1 MSDQIKVLVVDD
13 SSLVRKIVADILEKD
28 PGIKVVGTA
37 NNGKTAIFRNQEL
50 NPDVITMDI
59 EMPILDGL
67 AALKQIMST
76 KPKPVIMMSVLTQY
90 GADATFKALEL
101 GAVDFI
107 PKPSTLMSMTVEE
120 IGDLLIRKVKSVYNS
135 NINIH
140 KIDEEKNKS
149 NIFKPAPGH
158 SVKEIS
164 DKIVAI
170 GTSTGGPSA
179 LLNVFRQF
187 PEKFPSPV
195 LVVQHMPEGFTTA
208 FSQRLNDNSNLQVK
222 EAADGDDV
230 LPGHGYI
237 APGHSHMNIVKAGDK
252 FKIKVFKG
260 NKVSGHMPSIDVLFD
275 SVAESAGNR
284 SIGVIM
290 TGMGRDGS
298 EGLLKI
304 KQKGGYTIAQN
315 EETSVVYGMN
325 RVAVEIGAVK
335 EIVSLGEITDKIVK
349 HI

>member
-1 MSDQIKVLVVDD
+1 MSGQIKVLVVDD
-13 SSLVRKIVADILEKD
+13 SSLVRKIVTDILEKD
-28 PGIKVVGTA
+28 PDIKVVGTA

-76 KPKPVIMMSVLTQY
+76 KPKPVIMMSVLTQH
-90 GADATFKALEL
+90 GAEATFKALEL

-107 PKPSTLMSMTVEE
+107 PKPSTLMSMSVEE
-120 IGDLLIRKVKSVYNS
+120 IGDLLIRKVKSVAKS
-135 NINIH
+135 KLNIQ
-140 KIDEEKNKS
+140 KIEDERIKTGLQRTDV
-149 NIFKPAPGH
+149 KP
-158 SVKEIS
+158 VLKDIS

-179 LLNVFRQF
+179 LINVFNKF

-195 LVVQHMPEGFTTA
+195 LVVQHMPEGFTAA
-208 FSQRLNDNSNLQVK
+208 FSKRLNDSSNLNVK
-222 EAADGDDV
+222 EAEDGDDV
-230 LPGHGYI
+230 LPGHGYV
-237 APGHSHMNIVKAGDK
+237 APGHSHMDIVKKGDK
-252 FKIKVFKG
+252 YKIRVFKAD
-260 NKVSGHMPSIDVLFD
+260 KVSGHMPSIDVLFN
-275 SVAESAGNR
+275 SVAEYAGNR
-284 SIGVIM
+284 SVGVIM
-290 TGMGRDGS
+290 TGMGKDGA

-304 KQKGGYTIAQN
+304 KGKGGYTIAQN

-325 RVAVEIGAVK
+325 RVAVEIGATDEV
-335 EIVSLGEITDKIVK
+335 VSLSEITNKIVK